1 MEHPI
6 LDKILTE
13 WAVRVHDGKPNPEN
27 PFHIF
32 QLKQTMEEM
41 KLPKDFV
48 FEFIQNL
55 FEKSDERKKKLAKSM
70 GLKNI
75 QWNDYEDE

>member
-1 MEHPI
+1 MVKCKILQRGYSMEHPI

-32 QLKQTMEEM
+32 QL
-41 KLPKDFV
+41 LSL
-48 FEFIQNL
+48 IH
-55 FEKSDERKKKLAKSM
+55 
-70 GLKNI
+70 I
-75 QWNDYEDE
+75 